1 MKHMKKFILILLTVI
16 TFTSCDETRIQERV
30 DLKAEI
36 GNLRYERDNLTRS
49 ISNLRKTKTGL
60 TKEVSELRTEK
71 SAFTSGYEPVYLL
84 TLEIKQSTFTL
95 NLAEHAKNAM
105 NAITLQIP
113 VSYTFYNKVSIGQ
126 NISEEFKYGSLIL
139 NGDFSKLKV
148 KVKDKEVKR
157 SSF

>member
-1 MKHMKKFILILLTVI
+1 MKKFILILLAVI
-16 TFTSCDETRIQERV
+16 AFTACDEARMKERA

-36 GNLRYERDNLTRS
+36 GNLIYERNNLSKSVTD
-49 ISNLRKTKTGL
+49 LRETKSGL
-60 TKEVSELRTEK
+60 EKEVSDLRTEK
-71 SAFTSGYEPVYLL
+71 SAFTSDSEPVYLL

-95 NLAEHAKNAM
+95 DIGEHAKNAM

-126 NISEEFKYGSLIL
+126 NISEEFKYGSLFL

-148 KVKDKEVKR
+148 KVKDKEIKR

>member
-1 MKHMKKFILILLTVI
+1 MKKFILILLTVI
-16 TFTSCDETRIQERV
+16 AFTSCDEIRMQERA
-30 DLKAEI
+30 DLKDEI
-36 GNLRYERDNLTRS
+36 NNLRYEKNNLS
-49 ISNLRKTKTGL
+49 KSVENLRETNTIL
-60 TKEVSELRTEK
+60 MNEVSNLRTEK
-71 SAFTSGYEPVYLL
+71 SAFSSEYEPVYLL

-95 NLAEHAKNAM
+95 DLAEHAKNAI

-148 KVKDKEVKR
+148 KVKNKEIKR

>member
-1 MKHMKKFILILLTVI
+1 MKKFILILLAVI
-16 TFTSCDETRIQERV
+16 AFTSCDEIRMQERA
-30 DLKAEI
+30 DLKDEI
-36 GNLRYERDNLTRS
+36 NNLRYEKNNLS
-49 ISNLRKTKTGL
+49 KSVENLRETNTIL
-60 TKEVSELRTEK
+60 MNEVSNLRTEK

-95 NLAEHAKNAM
+95 DLAEHAKNAI
-105 NAITLQIP
+105 NAIALQIP

-148 KVKDKEVKR
+148 KVKNKEVKR

>member
-1 MKHMKKFILILLTVI
+1 MKKFILIFLTLI
-16 TFTSCDETRIQERV
+16 AFTACDEARMQERA

-36 GNLRYERDNLTRS
+36 ANLIHERNNLTKS
-49 ISNLRKTKTGL
+49 VKTLRETKTGL

-95 NLAEHAKNAM
+95 NIAEHAKNAI

>member
-1 MKHMKKFILILLTVI
+1 MKKFILILLSVI
-16 TFTSCDETRIQERV
+16 AFTSCDEIRMQERA
-30 DLKAEI
+30 DLKGEI
-36 GNLRYERDNLTRS
+36 NNLRYEK
-49 ISNLRKTKTGL
+49 SNLSKSVENLRETNTIL
-60 TKEVSELRTEK
+60 TNEVSNLRTEK

-95 NLAEHAKNAM
+95 DLAEHAKNDI
-105 NAITLQIP
+105 NAITLHIP

-148 KVKDKEVKR
+148 KVKNKEIKR

>member
-1 MKHMKKFILILLTVI
+1 MKKFILIFLTVI
-16 TFTSCDETRIQERV
+16 AFTDCDEIRMKERA
-30 DLKAEI
+30 DLKDEI
-36 GNLRYERDNLTRS
+36 NNLRYEKNNLSKSVENLIETKS
-49 ISNLRKTKTGL
+49 IL
-60 TKEVSELRTEK
+60 TKEVSELRAEK
-71 SAFTSGYEPVYLL
+71 SAFTPEYEPVYLL

-95 NLAEHAKNAM
+95 DLTENAKNAI

-113 VSYTFYNKVSIGQ
+113 VSYKFYTKVSIGQ

-148 KVKDKEVKR
+148 KVKNKEVKR

>member
-1 MKHMKKFILILLTVI
+1 MKKFILILLSVVA
-16 TFTSCDETRIQERV
+16 FTSCDEIRMQERA
-30 DLKAEI
+30 DLKDEI
-36 GNLRYERDNLTRS
+36 NNLRYEKNNLSKSVT
-49 ISNLRKTKTGL
+49 NLRETKSIL
-60 TKEVSELRTEK
+60 TKEVSNLRTEK

-95 NLAEHAKNAM
+95 DLAEHATNAI
-105 NAITLQIP
+105 NAITLQIR

-148 KVKDKEVKR
+148 KVKNKEIKS

>member
-1 MKHMKKFILILLTVI
+1 MKKFILILLAVI
-16 TFTSCDETRIQERV
+16 AFTSCDEIRMQERA
-30 DLKAEI
+30 DLKNEI
-36 GNLRYERDNLTRS
+36 NNLRYEKNNLSKSVT
-49 ISNLRKTKTGL
+49 NLRETKSIL
-60 TKEVSELRTEK
+60 TKEVSNLRTEK
-71 SAFTSGYEPVYLL
+71 SAFTSGYEPIYLL

-95 NLAEHAKNAM
+95 DLAEHAKNAI

-113 VSYTFYNKVSIGQ
+113 VSHTFYNKVSIGQ

-148 KVKDKEVKR
+148 KVKNKEIKR

>member
-1 MKHMKKFILILLTVI
+1 MKKFILILLSVI
-16 TFTSCDETRIQERV
+16 AFTACDEMRMQERAY
-30 DLKAEI
+30 LKGEI
-36 GNLRYERDNLTRS
+36 NNLRYEKDNLS
-49 ISNLRKTKTGL
+49 KSVENLRETNTIL
-60 TKEVSELRTEK
+60 MNEVSNLRTEK
-71 SAFTSGYEPVYLL
+71 SAFSSEYEPVYLL

-95 NLAEHAKNAM
+95 DLAEHAKNAI
-105 NAITLQIP
+105 NAIALQIP

-148 KVKDKEVKR
+148 KVKNKEIKR

>member
-1 MKHMKKFILILLTVI
+1 MKKFILIILTVI
-16 TFTSCDETRIQERV
+16 TFTACDEARMKERA
-30 DLKAEI
+30 DLKVE
-36 GNLRYERDNLTRS
+36 
-49 ISNLRKTKTGL
+49 ISNLIYERNNLTKSVLNLRETKTGL

-71 SAFTSGYEPVYLL
+71 SALNSGYEPVYLL

-113 VSYTFYNKVSIGQ
+113 VSYTFYNKISIGQ

>member
-1 MKHMKKFILILLTVI
+1 MKKFILILLTVI
-16 TFTSCDETRIQERV
+16 AFTSCDEIRMQERA
-30 DLKAEI
+30 DLKDEI
-36 GNLRYERDNLTRS
+36 NNLRYEKNNLSKSVTNLSETKS
-49 ISNLRKTKTGL
+49 IL
-60 TKEVSELRTEK
+60 TTEVSELRSEK

-95 NLAEHAKNAM
+95 DLAEHAKNVI

-113 VSYTFYNKVSIGQ
+113 VSYKFYNKVSIGQ

-148 KVKDKEVKR
+148 KVKNKEVKH
-157 SSF
+157 SSI